1 MSVESN
7 ESLTFYKYLCQKI
20 GSEEIVR
27 IRRLAFTISD
37 LGEELKLITSG
48 SQGEG
53 LNIKGSD
60 IDVMMIHPYLK
71 VFQSEQEVNKG
82 RHIPFIMNNE
92 ESPPCFAKL
101 CLLNHPNHIHVNLS
115 QEIMSCLQKSHLG
128 YVLSSELFKLCFL
141 NSNCFSASYCSK
153 IHGPCISDIN
163 ETNDLAICLKCD
175 KWILQARPWICRA
188 RTRWPAPELIY
199 KIISCGVLF
208 VPIGCK
214 GSINE
219 NIEWRISFSVAE
231 KHLIFSFSHTQLL
244 CYALLKIVLKE
255 IVDTNEDLKS
265 LLCSYFL
272 KTLMFWIL
280 EETDTYA
287 WRPENIIQ
295 CFMACLQRLLYCVRY
310 STLSHYFIP
319 DNNLFYLRFNT
330 IIKEKLITIL
340 TNLYGQGINCFA
352 SSYTLHD
359 YKSQSYES
367 TESLISRNSRF
378 MQQILPTFCLIR
390 RHVRVDRVLRLLYN
404 FLHSSR
410 TALSRILF
418 ALQISEVSMY
428 VPEVRQ
434 NPNSSENK
442 NRYYI
447 YKHDLIHLV
456 IGFNSDAVS
465 GLLKLAS
472 FFYVHKNYGASLTVI
487 TYALQKYTDEKIYT
501 RLFKQEIRFNP
512 IQKHVLNLMKKE
524 KLHTMIKTLAIFPFT
539 FELESPLI
547 PQELHLDVTR
557 TPTSFYPLSFAHFL
571 NFLCSY
577 HLHDISSCRQSL
589 QRLKHDHW
597 TLSSGGTVVFE
608 PESLN
613 TMIFWGLCYQLMGE
627 TYLARE
633 TFREAAKQDRYN
645 ASSAASRLS
654 SLTC

>member
-1 MSVESN
+1 MLKMIDMSVESN

-20 GSEEIVR
+20 GSDIIVR
-27 IRRLAFTISD
+27 IRRLAITISD
-37 LGEELKLITSG
+37 LGERSNVITSG
-48 SQGEG
+48 SKGEG
-53 LNIKGSD
+53 LNLKGSD
-60 IDVMMIHPYLK
+60 LDVMVVHPYLK
-71 VFQSEQEVNKG
+71 VFQSEQEVN
-82 RHIPFIMNNE
+82 R
-92 ESPPCFAKL
+92 
-101 CLLNHPNHIHVNLS
+101 
-115 QEIMSCLQKSHLG
+115 
-128 YVLSSELFKLCFL
+128 
-141 NSNCFSASYCSK
+141 
-153 IHGPCISDIN
+153 
-163 ETNDLAICLKCD
+163 
-175 KWILQARPWICRA
+175 
-188 RTRWPAPELIY
+188 
-199 KIISCGVLF
+199 
-208 VPIGCK
+208 
-214 GSINE
+214 
-219 NIEWRISFSVAE
+219 
-231 KHLIFSFSHTQLL
+231 
-244 CYALLKIVLKE
+244 
-255 IVDTNEDLKS
+255 
-265 LLCSYFL
+265 
-272 KTLMFWIL
+272 
-280 EETDTYA
+280 
-287 WRPENIIQ
+287 
-295 CFMACLQRLLYCVRY
+295 
-310 STLSHYFIP
+310 
-319 DNNLFYLRFNT
+319 
-330 IIKEKLITIL
+330 EKLITIL
-340 TNLYGQGINCFA
+340 TSLYGQGINCFA

-378 MQQILPTFCLIR
+378 MQQILPTFCSIR
-390 RHVRVDRVLRLLYN
+390 RHVRADRVLRLLYN

-418 ALQISEVSMY
+418 ALQISEVSMH

-501 RLFKQEIRFNP
+501 RPFKQEIRFNP

-571 NFLCSY
+571 TFLCSY

-654 SLTC
+654 QSDMLKSYFSFTYCWNKFINWLRRSEM